1 MKRFATACISVF
13 LLLLA
18 LSGAAVAQVKRIEMK
33 IDGYLCGN

>member
-1 MKRFATACISVF
+1 MKRVATASLSVV

-18 LSGAAVAQVKRIEMK
+18 LSGAAVAQVKLVEMK

>member
-1 MKRFATACISVF
+1 MKRLATAGVSVL

-18 LSGAAVAQVKRIEMK
+18 LSGAADAQVKRVEMK

>member
-1 MKRFATACISVF
+1 MKRFANAGVSVL

-18 LSGAAVAQVKRIEMK
+18 LSGAAVAQVKRVEMK